1 MVMQESDSQLPL
13 LVGALKRMLRMRAI
27 GYRTIAETLG
37 VSEPTIKRWFAG
49 KALTVERLEKLCA
62 CADVSLLELV
72 EFATRD
78 ADARLRQLT
87 LAQEQGLAEDH
98 ELAFIFVIIL
108 RGWSPAE
115 LWAEQGLEMS
125 SLVRFLSRLDKLRL
139 IDMLPGNGVRLLT
152 VRNVEWRKDGPM
164 RTQMSQW
171 LKARSFARASSNA
184 PWSAE
189 MVKLSDASLT
199 RVEDM
204 SREFMRNIR
213 LLGEV
218 DRATSAD
225 QKAWYTILLSA
236 DQVDM
241 RSFHQKL
248 KAPAGSR

>member
-1 MVMQESDSQLPL
+1 MVRQESNSQMPL
-13 LVGALKRMLRMRAI
+13 LVSSLKRMLRMRGI
-27 GYRTIAETLG
+27 GYREIAHTLG

-49 KALTVERLEKLCA
+49 KALTVERLERLCA
-62 CADVSLLELV
+62 CADVSLIELV

-115 LWAEQGLEMS
+115 LWAEQGLDPAT
-125 SLVRFLSRLDKLRL
+125 LVQFLSRLDKLRV
-139 IDMLPGNGVRLLT
+139 IDLLPGNEVRLLT

-164 RTQMSQW
+164 RTQMAQW
-171 LKARSFARASSNA
+171 LKARSFARENTAA

-189 MVKLSDASLT
+189 MVKLSDASLN
-199 RVEDM
+199 RIDDM

-225 QKAWYTILLSA
+225 QKAWYTVLVSA

-241 RSFHQKL
+241 RGFHQKL
-248 KAPAGSR
+248 KLKP